1 MDVSIIK
8 IPWLI
13 ASIPLLGV
21 AVLFVFVVP
30 QKDET
35 TLTPWQRWIVRWGH
49 ATVWL
54 LLALGFAA
62 QAFSYPGALLSF
74 TLMAFAMS
82 VLFVVTLLRN

>member
-1 MDVSIIK
+1 MDFSTVK
-8 IPWLI
+8 IPWLL
-13 ASIPLLGV
+13 ASVPVLGV

-30 QKDET
+30 RKDEAALST
-35 TLTPWQRWIVRWGH
+35 WQRWIVRWGH

-62 QAFSYPGALLSF
+62 QAFSYPGALISF

-82 VLFVVTLLRN
+82 LLFVVTLLRN